1 MSLAR
6 ASVSPAHLSRDL
18 LVAMAQLFELAQ
30 DLIAVPRL
38 VVGQLRG
45 RTRRR
50 SNEATTRRAGEAGYA
65 RELAGRCSG
74 GLSFGQ
80 RLPDQSADLRDS
92 VEGHRGDRR
101 PR

>member
-1 MSLAR
+1 MTQ
-6 ASVSPAHLSRDL
+6 L
-18 LVAMAQLFELAQ
+18 LELAQ

-80 RLPDQSADLRDS
+80 RLPDQSADLHETQS
-92 VEGHRGDRR
+92 SHRGDR
-101 PR
+101 